1 MATADF
7 ITLFEGCEDSAK
19 NWRKVG
25 PNDFVVKGGEILTTG
40 SGDFAVLYYSATKF
54 SDFLLS
60 LEFRLSDPL
69 RDNSGVFVRFRNPEL
84 PPPADI
90 VARDEFSNLSRNPAW
105 IAAYSGFE
113 VQIDEQARGSKQR
126 KEPDGLDMNRTGAI
140 YKIPTGEKGQQ
151 RLQEFDRAPPL
162 HAGQWN
168 HFEIE
173 VTGQT
178 YAVRLNGRQTTKF
191 VNRDPKRGLPATLD
205 SDSGYIGLQSYR
217 DSRVGFRNVRIR
229 PL

>member
-113 VQIDEQARGSKQR
+113 VQIDE
-126 KEPDGLDMNRTGAI
+126 
-140 YKIPTGEKGQQ
+140 KGQQ